1 MPLLLFFRS
10 TVGLKI
16 LMASTGVILF
26 GFVLAHMLG
35 NLQIF
40 AGPEQENAYGNFLHS
55 QPELLWSVRV
65 ILFLSVIVHIFS
77 GYGLYLRNRASRPV
91 GYATDTAVDASW
103 ASRTM
108 ALSGT
113 IVLFF
118 IVFHILH
125 FTTGT
130 IDPRFAGYQDT
141 HKRHDVYRMV
151 VEGLS
156 NPWIAWIYVIC
167 VGLLCLHLSH
177 GLSSLFRS
185 LGWMNS
191 AYRPMELWF
200 ARIFATLIFVGMT
213 SVPLSIQFGFV
224 RLTPQF

>member
-40 AGPEQENAYGNFLHS
+40 AGPEQENAYGTFLHS

-65 ILFLSVIVHIFS
+65 
-77 GYGLYLRNRASRPV
+77 
-91 GYATDTAVDASW
+91 
-103 ASRTM
+103 
-108 ALSGT
+108 
-113 IVLFF
+113 
-118 IVFHILH
+118 
-125 FTTGT
+125 
-130 IDPRFAGYQDT
+130 
-141 HKRHDVYRMV
+141 
-151 VEGLS
+151 
-156 NPWIAWIYVIC
+156 
-167 VGLLCLHLSH
+167 
-177 GLSSLFRS
+177 SSLFRS

>member
-1 MPLLLFFRS
+1 
-10 TVGLKI
+10 VG
-16 LMASTGVILF
+16 
-26 GFVLAHMLG
+26 
-35 NLQIF
+35 
-40 AGPEQENAYGNFLHS
+40 
-55 QPELLWSVRV
+55 
-65 ILFLSVIVHIFS
+65 
-77 GYGLYLRNRASRPV
+77 
-91 GYATDTAVDASW
+91 ASW

-118 IVFHILH
+118 IIFHILH

-130 IDPRFAGYQDT
+130 IDSRFADYRDT
-141 HKRHDVYRMV
+141 HQRHDVYRMV

-156 NPWIAWIYVIC
+156 NPWIAWFYVIS

-224 RLTPQF
+224 KLAAQS